1 MFNRHLQ
8 WYVDHSSVTTAIP
21 DKKEEMN
28 LLLFNDSKWPEK
40 TRAKEILDSL
50 YKKKKIQPLLLVAM
64 SGQQS
69 DYGLKECDEKEAK
82 NYKIQLICSS

>member
-1 MFNRHLQ
+1 VYNWHLQ
-8 WYVDHSSVTTAIP
+8 WYVDHSSVTTAIL

-69 DYGLKECDEKEAK
+69 DYGLEESDEK
-82 NYKIQLICSS
+82 